1 MKLLLTRHGETQE
14 NVQKTVI
21 GQLGGTLSRTGEEQA
36 RRLRDE
42 LADTTIDIIVSSDL
56 KRCKDTTVIIN
67 MDRDIPVIYDPKL
80 REMNFGNLQG
90 LPHGSHASD
99 IDYLANLD
107 AKFPHGESNR
117 EMITRVIDVVND
129 IYKKNP
135 NNTVLIV
142 SHSGPLSV
150 IVASVNNQHLGET
163 MDNKAGFASI
173 MTFTVEKTLEY
184 PN

>member
-1 MKLLLTRHGETQE
+1 
-14 NVQKTVI
+14 VI
-21 GQLGGTLSRTGEEQA
+21 F
-36 RRLRDE
+36 
-42 LADTTIDIIVSSDL
+42 
-56 KRCKDTTVIIN
+56 
-67 MDRDIPVIYDPKL
+67 DPKL
-80 REMNFGNLQG
+80 RETNFGKLQG
-90 LPHGSHASD
+90 LPHGSNSSD

-117 EMITRVIDVVND
+117 EMITRVIDAVND

-150 IVASVNNQHLGET
+150 IFASIKNQHLRET
-163 MDNKAGFASI
+163 MDDKAGFASI
-173 MTFTVEKTLEY
+173 MTFSVEKPLAY